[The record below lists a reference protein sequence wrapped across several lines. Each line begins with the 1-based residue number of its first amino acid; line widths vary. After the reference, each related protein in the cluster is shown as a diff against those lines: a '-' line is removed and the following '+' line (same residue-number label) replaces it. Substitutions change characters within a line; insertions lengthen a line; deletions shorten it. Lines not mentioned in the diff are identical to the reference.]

1 MHTSERIN
9 HTPSLYLLQAITEVY
24 KEEGNS
30 AYKEKEFHRAVDFY
44 TQGLE
49 TKCKDDKLNAKLFCK
64 RATAHLYMGRCLKMF
79 SVTFFPL
86 RDGIQ
91 LGEGTRR
98 ISEPKQ
104 QRRQPATKTSHL
116 KILIRNWEMVTIV
129 IIASSSHPLLL
140 TEHATDGMVEAPLK
154 LHRMRD

>member
-1 MHTSERIN
+1 MQTSERIN
-9 HTPSLYLLQAITEVY
+9 HTPSLYLLLAITEVY

-44 TQGLE
+44 TKGLE
-49 TKCKDDKLNAKLFCK
+49 TKCKDDELNAKLFCK

-79 SVTFFPL
+79 SVTFSPL

-91 LGEGTRR
+91 LGEGTRMIR
-98 ISEPKQ
+98 EPKQ
-104 QRRQPATKTSHL
+104 PAT
-116 KILIRNWEMVTIV
+116 RNENVTLENKNLGNDDYFV
-129 IIASSSHPLLL
+129 IITSSSHPLLL

-154 LHRMRD
+154 LYRMRD

>member
-1 MHTSERIN
+1 MHTSGRIS
-9 HTPSLYLLQAITEVY
+9 HTPSLYLLIAITEVY

-49 TKCKDDKLNAKLFCK
+49 TKCKDDELNAKLFCK

-79 SVTFFPL
+79 SVTFSPL

-91 LGEGTRR
+91 LGEGTRMIR
-98 ISEPKQ
+98 EPKQ

-116 KILIRNWEMVTIV
+116 KIRIWEMMTI
-129 IIASSSHPLLL
+129 L
-140 TEHATDGMVEAPLK
+140 
-154 LHRMRD
+154 

>member
-9 HTPSLYLLQAITEVY
+9 HTPSLYLLLAITEVY

-44 TQGLE
+44 TKGLE
-49 TKCKDDKLNAKLFCK
+49 TKCKDDELNAKLFCK

-79 SVTFFPL
+79 SGTFSPL

-91 LGEGTRR
+91 LGEGTRMIR
-98 ISEPKQ
+98 EPKQ

-116 KILIRNWEMVTIV
+116 KIRNWEMMTI
-129 IIASSSHPLLL
+129 L
-140 TEHATDGMVEAPLK
+140 
-154 LHRMRD
+154 